1 MKKRYNNNQ
10 YDVDPGRLIY
20 DFRIFDMDVVVDEG
34 GGSTEVLTE
43 VLATRAAK
51 IKVSSGNQMALA
63 AGVDTLSGDCSVLI
77 RYRKDFELQRDQRV
91 TLNGEKFT
99 VLGFEPID
107 TPYKWWRIYLKKN
120 AWQTT

>member
-63 AGVDTLSGDCSVLI
+63 AAVDTLSGDCSVLI